1 MFNDLFLFFFFKG
14 YGNTGSSN
22 LGWNLGAAAPMPA
35 MPMPY
40 SPSPSNY
47 QDDGEPGVDEVVAA
61 KNAGA
66 MSFAHYIV
74 KWVSCLFLLSLLWFR
89 ESYELS

>member
-1 MFNDLFLFFFFKG
+1 MFIELSFNFFFLQG
-14 YGNTGSSN
+14 YNVGSSN
-22 LGWNLGAAAPMPA
+22 LGWNIGAPAAAPMPS

-40 SPSPSNY
+40 PPSQY
-47 QDDGEPGVDEVVAA
+47 DIKQDDGEPGVQEEFAA

-74 KWVSCLFLLSLLWFR
+74 KWVSFVYFLLSFIMV
-89 ESYELS
+89 S